1 AQLNPNSFPTRRS
14 SDLGKH
20 QYATSSERTAGGAG
34 AHHRG
39 CGTRSEESTEF
50 HAAVAG
56 KSEGI
61 AFRGVRR
68 RVATGRSSVGQR
80 NRPAGRGGET
90 LPRFHT
96 ADGYPAGT
104 NAACGTFE
112 GSAGVRAAAAA
123 EIQHPTSSIAAD
135 RCARGLRGSRFAQ
148 AGGAESGAER
158 RGSHAQRRTIAAGPQ
173 PAR

>member
-1 AQLNPNSFPTRRS
+1 S
-14 SDLGKH
+14 G
-20 QYATSSERTAGGAG
+20 ERTGGGAG
-34 AHHRG
+34 SHHRG
-39 CGTRSEESTEF
+39 CGARSEESTEF

-61 AFRGVRR
+61 AFRGVRWC
-68 RVATGRSSVGQR
+68 VATGRSSVGQR

-112 GSAGVRAAAAA
+112 GSAGVRAAAAS
-123 EIQHPTSSIAAD
+123 EIKHQTGSIAAVG
-135 RCARGLRGSRFAQ
+135 CGRGFR
-148 AGGAESGAER
+148 
-158 RGSHAQRRTIAAGPQ
+158 
-173 PAR
+173 